1 MDRVEQAILLCPP
14 AMQVHADPREPPA
27 GRDGLVALPHD
38 AALRHAA
45 PRRDTHDVL
54 GGHTHLRSSAGRHN
68 IKWIQEMDQ
77 IFGAL
82 LVRIGNGSTLGLA
95 EI

>member
-1 MDRVEQAILLCPP
+1 
-14 AMQVHADPREPPA
+14 MQVHADPREPPA

-54 GGHTHLRSSAGRHN
+54 RRHPHLRTTSG
-68 IKWIQEMDQ
+68 QQQ
-77 IFGAL
+77 IGF
-82 LVRIGNGSTLGLA
+82 RGLQ
-95 EI
+95 I

>member
-1 MDRVEQAILLCPP
+1 MLSLP
-14 AMQVHADPREPPA
+14 MQVHADPREPPA

-54 GGHTHLRSSAGRHN
+54 GGHTHLRPSPGGQAP
-68 IKWIQEMDQ
+68 
-77 IFGAL
+77 
-82 LVRIGNGSTLGLA
+82 
-95 EI
+95 